1 MLGLV
6 LGWLDGWS
14 ETEGWLDGAGDGW
27 ADMLGEADGSLDG
40 APEMLGLVEGS
51 LDGAA
56 DTEGDA
62 LIDGFCEGWP
72 LGLLDGKVEG

>member
-1 MLGLV
+1 MLGCA
-6 LGWLDGWS
+6 
-14 ETEGWLDGAGDGW
+14 E
-27 ADMLGEADGSLDG
+27 GSLDG
-40 APEMLGLVEGS
+40 SPETEDWPEGVEDGSEDALGELDGIDDGSPEMLGLEEGS

-56 DTEGDA
+56 DREGDA